1 MGPLSLLRL
10 YLYFALLLVGVFNST
25 QSMVLIR
32 LDQTPPTRS
41 RFSTAV
47 FRYSVVEMNGSNACK
62 NGGCSIHCKLDGQ
75 TLRSCPADIIVFKN
89 LTVNQKHY
97 FVLNIRTW
105 DGKSN
110 SSAYS
115 WFIDTIPP
123 TATIFSKQSYTNAEK
138 VEIDITFSEACSG
151 FKCINSS
158 NCDVIVNGPA
168 HLDASS
174 LHIIKPDIKYGL
186 SIIFSQRSI
195 YARVIIKMADNFC
208 TDQAGN
214 QFTRTNSS
222 IFIVHLDRRP
232 VQVDLWMSVPS
243 YELVING
250 VPRTIIATNK
260 MEDLKVFLDFSS
272 PIINSTKQIL
282 SALHVNSG
290 NFVPSHSGNH
300 GNRGFVF
307 ELKNISSTEIVI
319 VELEAASVIGR
330 TGTPV
335 SPVAPITF
343 LYDSSEPG
351 VGLSTSSSRVTKE
364 SNVNIIIEFTKPV
377 FGFEASKVAVEGGSL
392 KRFEEHSRALYSMT
406 VQAVSQ
412 DVSVIV
418 PAGQVNDISGNLN
431 LASNVLNVKHYS
443 APSIS
448 IALHSFMTAGI
459 LATSLAAAILSLS
472 SANLGAVGTLA
483 SGDTVV
489 SDPLMNLHGMVG
501 HLQVFVLAD
510 WLSDSLPVEYSETTK
525 GLRWLLPREKLPWK
539 KESSSMWPNHLYLTE
554 TKLVMKENHLP
565 IGFLSHKRAYHAYE
579 QNLAFSSYYLQ
590 EGLPFPTEIYPKSG
604 ELPQQHNITMK
615 NIPYGLPLDSKEY
628 FIYFLRGE
636 PLSASSVIKRMEK
649 YTGWQDLEM
658 NLFWLGVGG
667 VGGTTGG
674 ILTGTLLLAIP
685 VGFILSVCLFLIIT
699 IFSGS
704 FAQYTEVKHMHNKEP
719 WYTKLWL
726 FFTGRPTI
734 GKWLYREGLPSS
746 FLPRFGILFE
756 NRRGPPLFVLVDQN
770 DSNSKPKWAE
780 SGLSGIGRR
789 RAVSSDDSN
798 EETKVPMSKRLL
810 GCTRS
815 SYIILDLLRRVS
827 FGIIAGAYPS
837 GGLNQ
842 SLFTLTITL
851 VQFLCLFTLKPYIS
865 RGVHAVESV
874 SLLCEAGH
882 LVLSISLNGSN
893 LVGEHE
899 VGYAMLGFLFLTYVS
914 QIINEWYAIIKCL
927 LRLSQPRQ
935 NSFKLGLKNAAK
947 GLLLPFLPRRHWSRV
962 IAGSSQPKT
971 GLAPVPP
978 FNPETEFGRRNT
990 TSHREPL
997 SAMTATVVPMSSP
1010 RLSPNLDTVQTTGFT
1025 TAEATLSR
1033 QKPGEGKQLKGLK
1046 LEPKSEMKKL
1056 RQLARA
1062 SFTGGSNYEEGS
1074 TSYGP

>member
-47 FRYSVVEMNGSNACK
+47 FRYSVVEMNGSNTCK

-115 WFIDTIPP
+115 WFI
-123 TATIFSKQSYTNAEK
+123 
-138 VEIDITFSEACSG
+138 
-151 FKCINSS
+151 
-158 NCDVIVNGPA
+158 
-168 HLDASS
+168 
-174 LHIIKPDIKYGL
+174 
-186 SIIFSQRSI
+186 
-195 YARVIIKMADNFC
+195 DNFC

-579 QNLAFSSYYLQ
+579 LNLTFSSYYLQ

-667 VGGTTGG
+667 VGLLVTHTLIFLFLRWRIRPSAYGIFSVPRFELFLLILMLPCISQSAAFVIRGGTTGG

-685 VGFILSVCLFLIIT
+685 AGFILSVCLFLIIT

-756 NRRGPPLFVLVDQN
+756 NRRGPPLLVLVDQN

-780 SGLSGIGRR
+780 SGLSGSWCKEGCQFRR
-789 RAVSSDDSN
+789 
-798 EETKVPMSKRLL
+798 
-810 GCTRS
+810 
-815 SYIILDLLRRVS
+815 
-827 FGIIAGAYPS
+827 
-837 GGLNQ
+837 Q
-842 SLFTLTITL
+842 
-851 VQFLCLFTLKPYIS
+851 
-865 RGVHAVESV
+865 
-874 SLLCEAGH
+874 
-882 LVLSISLNGSN
+882 
-893 LVGEHE
+893 
-899 VGYAMLGFLFLTYVS
+899 
-914 QIINEWYAIIKCL
+914 
-927 LRLSQPRQ
+927 
-935 NSFKLGLKNAAK
+935 
-947 GLLLPFLPRRHWSRV
+947 
-962 IAGSSQPKT
+962 
-971 GLAPVPP
+971 
-978 FNPETEFGRRNT
+978 
-990 TSHREPL
+990 
-997 SAMTATVVPMSSP
+997 
-1010 RLSPNLDTVQTTGFT
+1010 
-1025 TAEATLSR
+1025 
-1033 QKPGEGKQLKGLK
+1033 
-1046 LEPKSEMKKL
+1046 
-1056 RQLARA
+1056 
-1062 SFTGGSNYEEGS
+1062 
-1074 TSYGP
+1074 

>member
-47 FRYSVVEMNGSNACK
+47 FRYSVVEMNGSNTCK

-579 QNLAFSSYYLQ
+579 LNLTFSSYYLQ

-667 VGGTTGG
+667 VGLLVTHTLIFLFLRWRIRPSAYGIFSVPRFELFLLILMLPCISQSAAFVIRGGTTGG

-685 VGFILSVCLFLIIT
+685 AGFILSVCLFLIIT

-756 NRRGPPLFVLVDQN
+756 NRRGPPLLVLVDQN

-780 SGLSGIGRR
+780 SGLSGSWCKEGCQFRR
-789 RAVSSDDSN
+789 
-798 EETKVPMSKRLL
+798 
-810 GCTRS
+810 
-815 SYIILDLLRRVS
+815 
-827 FGIIAGAYPS
+827 
-837 GGLNQ
+837 Q
-842 SLFTLTITL
+842 
-851 VQFLCLFTLKPYIS
+851 
-865 RGVHAVESV
+865 
-874 SLLCEAGH
+874 
-882 LVLSISLNGSN
+882 
-893 LVGEHE
+893 
-899 VGYAMLGFLFLTYVS
+899 
-914 QIINEWYAIIKCL
+914 
-927 LRLSQPRQ
+927 
-935 NSFKLGLKNAAK
+935 
-947 GLLLPFLPRRHWSRV
+947 
-962 IAGSSQPKT
+962 
-971 GLAPVPP
+971 
-978 FNPETEFGRRNT
+978 
-990 TSHREPL
+990 
-997 SAMTATVVPMSSP
+997 
-1010 RLSPNLDTVQTTGFT
+1010 
-1025 TAEATLSR
+1025 
-1033 QKPGEGKQLKGLK
+1033 
-1046 LEPKSEMKKL
+1046 
-1056 RQLARA
+1056 
-1062 SFTGGSNYEEGS
+1062 
-1074 TSYGP
+1074 